1 MKIHFKLHYNQQH
14 ILCCH
19 DGLYLFMQTVDTI
32 ILPRWLIPVDTEQS
46 VLQEQAVV
54 VHQGEIV
61 EVGAAMSI
69 NGRYDTAT
77 RIVLDKHALIPGLIN
92 AHTHTAMTL
101 LRGYADDLP
110 LMQWLSEHIWPA
122 EAKWVDAAFVEA
134 GANLAYAEMI
144 RGGTTCF
151 NEMYYFPDVVARSAA
166 AAGMRACIG
175 MIVIDFPSVW
185 AENTAEYIDKGLTMR
200 DDFRH
205 SPLIS
210 TAFAPHAPYTVA
222 DEPLRRIA
230 TLAEELDC
238 QVHIHVHETAHEIAE
253 SKARYGL
260 RPIERLA
267 KLGLLS
273 PRLLAVHM
281 TQLLPSE
288 IQTIAELGVHVVHCP
303 ESNMKL
309 ASGFCPVAEL
319 VEAGINL
326 CIGTDGASSNNDL
339 DMLGE
344 MRMAALL
351 AKGFGKDPTVF
362 NAHEA
367 LAAAT
372 INGAHALGLDHLIGS
387 IEVGKQADMVA
398 IDLSHCATQPI
409 YHPASQIVY
418 SASREQVSDVWVG
431 GQRLLENGRLTT
443 LDIERI
449 CAVANEWQHKINS

>member
-1 MKIHFKLHYNQQH
+1 MRALTVGAADAVVVDQGEIVHRSWRGNVAINGRYDFVLLSAETAMPL
-14 ILCCH
+14 LCAK
-19 DGLYLFMQTVDTI
+19 MQTVDTI
-32 ILPRWLIPVDTEQS
+32 ILPRWLIPVDTQQS
-46 VLQEQAVV
+46 VLLEQAVV
-54 VHQGEIV
+54 V
-61 EVGAAMSI
+61 
-69 NGRYDTAT
+69 
-77 RIVLDKHALIPGLIN
+77 LIN

-166 AAGMRACIG
+166 AAGMRACVGI
-175 MIVIDFPSVW
+175 IVIDFPSVW
-185 AENTAEYIDKGLTMR
+185 AENAAEYIDKGLTMR

-288 IQTIAELGVHVVHCP
+288 IQAIAELGVHVVHCP

-344 MRMAALL
+344 CGWPHCWQKDS
-351 AKGFGKDPTVF
+351 AKTR
-362 NAHEA
+362 
-367 LAAAT
+367 L
-372 INGAHALGLDHLIGS
+372 
-387 IEVGKQADMVA
+387 
-398 IDLSHCATQPI
+398 
-409 YHPASQIVY
+409 Y
-418 SASREQVSDVWVG
+418 SMPMK
-431 GQRLLENGRLTT
+431 
-443 LDIERI
+443 
-449 CAVANEWQHKINS
+449 H